1 MVARTLK
8 RALYLIVATAG
19 VGFAMAA
26 LLLLTRTVQ
35 KSDDF
40 DRLQDIIVAI
50 NIAGGM
56 LLLAMLIGN
65 LTRLARD
72 YRDNVPGAKLKA
84 RMVGMFVGLAVLPLL
99 VVFYF
104 STQFI
109 NRGIDSWFNIE
120 VEEGLENALELSR
133 AALELQKRRNL
144 ASTQSAAQRL
154 SLVTDAQAVFE
165 LSILR
170 REAGASE
177 MTLYG
182 SNNTVLATSSGSAT
196 AGLPK
201 PLNEEVVLQMQQGR
215 PFVSLESLADGGV
228 EIRTAVVFRHRVGR
242 SREARVVQGYYPVT
256 DRLAEMVGSVE
267 RSFQEYQQLVFFRED
282 LKDLL
287 TVTLAFVL
295 LLSLLAAIYG
305 AFVLSRRLVAPIQ
318 DLVAGTRAVAM
329 GDFDTRLPAPSRD
342 EIGFLISSFN
352 DMTQRLATARR
363 EASLNQALVEA
374 ERTNLEVILARL
386 STGVVALEADLTIR
400 NANQAAGAI
409 LGVDLVHRSGEKL
422 VDVARENALLEQ
434 FVDVAR
440 VHLDA
445 GETEWREQIVLR
457 GEVGRRVL
465 TCACTTLPG
474 DENHA
479 AGYVVVFDDITAL
492 LQAQRDAAWGEVAR
506 RLAHEIKNPLTP
518 IQLSAERMRHKY
530 LHSMPE
536 EEAQV
541 LDRATHTIVQQV
553 EAMKEMVNAFS
564 DYARAPD
571 IEIARFDLDKLVHE
585 VVDLY
590 RAQESAVKI
599 VLTSDPTLP
608 PLEADMGRVR
618 QMLHNLIRNAV
629 EALEHTDDARI
640 DVHVSA
646 AEIDSVPMVQ
656 IRVEDNGPG
665 FQAGSVNQV
674 FDPYVTTKPK
684 GTGLGLAIVK
694 KLVEE
699 HVGTI
704 QAANRAVGGA
714 MISIR
719 LPVDEAARE
728 MMITLAPGRADR
740 RREQAWPTRT
750 YSSSTTKPISEI

>member
-8 RALYLIVATAG
+8 RVFYFVIAAAG
-19 VGFAMAA
+19 VGFAVAA
-26 LLLLTRTVQ
+26 LFLLTQTVQ

-50 NIAGGM
+50 NIVGGL
-56 LLLAMLIGN
+56 LLLALLIGN
-65 LTRLARD
+65 LARLARD
-72 YRDNVPGAKLKA
+72 YRENVPGAKLKA

-109 NRGIDSWFNIE
+109 NSGIDSWFNIE
-120 VEEGLENALELSR
+120 VEEGLDNALELSR

-144 ASTQSAAQRL
+144 ESTQAAAQRL
-154 SLVTDAQAVFE
+154 SVVADSRVVME
-165 LSILR
+165 LGMLR

-182 SNNTVLATSSGSAT
+182 PNNTVLATSSGSAT
-196 AGLPK
+196 ATLPK
-201 PLNEEVVLQMQQGR
+201 PLSEEVVLQMQQGR
-215 PFVSLESLADGGV
+215 PFVSLESLSEGGV
-228 EIRTAVVFRHRVGR
+228 EVRTAVVFAHRVGR
-242 SREARVVQGYYPVT
+242 SREARVIQGHYPVT

-305 AFVLSRRLVAPIQ
+305 AFLLSRRLVAPIQ

-352 DMTQRLATARR
+352 DMTQRLAAARR
-363 EASLNQALVEA
+363 EASLSQALVEA

-409 LGVDLVHRSGEKL
+409 LGVGLDRRRGEKL
-422 VDVARENALLEQ
+422 VDIASENALLEQ

-474 DENHA
+474 DETHS

-530 LHSMPE
+530 LHTLTDD
-536 EEAQV
+536 EAQV

-571 IEIARFDLDKLVHE
+571 IEITRFDLDKLVHE

-590 RAQESAVKI
+590 RAQESTVKI
-599 VLTSDPTLP
+599 VLASDPTLP
-608 PLEADMGRVR
+608 MIEADMGRVR
-618 QMLHNLIRNAV
+618 QMLHNLIRNAI
-629 EALEHTDDARI
+629 EALENTGDARI

-646 AEIDSVPMVQ
+646 AEIDGVDMVQ
-656 IRVEDNGPG
+656 IKVEDNGPG
-665 FQAGSVNQV
+665 FQVGTVDQV

-699 HVGTI
+699 HLGMI
-704 QAANRAVGGA
+704 RAANRSDGGA
-714 MISIR
+714 MISVR
-719 LPVDEAARE
+719 LPIDEAARE
-728 MMITLAPGRADR
+728 QMIARAPGRAER
-740 RREQAWPTRT
+740 RREQA
-750 YSSSTTKPISEI
+750 

>member
-8 RALYLIVATAG
+8 RALYFLVATSG
-19 VGFAMAA
+19 VGLALAA
-26 LLLLTRTVQ
+26 LFLLTQTVQ

-40 DRLQDIIVAI
+40 DRLQGVILAI
-50 NIAGGM
+50 NIAGGI
-56 LLLAMLIGN
+56 LLIALLIGN
-65 LTRLARD
+65 LARLLRD
-72 YRDNVPGAKLKA
+72 YRHNVPGTKLKA

-104 STQFI
+104 SMQFI
-109 NRGIDSWFNIE
+109 NRGIDSWFSVQ
-120 VEEGLENALELSR
+120 VEEGLDNALTLSR
-133 AALELQKRRNL
+133 AALETQKRQNL
-144 ASTQSAAQRL
+144 FATQQVAKRL
-154 SLVTDAQAVFE
+154 SRANDRQIIFE
-165 LSILR
+165 LSMLR

-182 SNNTVLATSSGSAT
+182 ENNTVLATSTDSST
-196 AGLPK
+196 ASLPK
-201 PLNEEVVLQMQQGR
+201 PLSEEVVLQMQQDR
-215 PFVSLESLADGGV
+215 PFVSLESYGGGRV
-228 EIRTAVVFRHRVGR
+228 EVRTAVVFKHQGNR
-242 SREARVVQGYYPVT
+242 SQQVRVVQAHYPVT
-256 DRLAEMVGSVE
+256 ERLGRMINSVE
-267 RSFQEYQQLVFFRED
+267 KSYQEYQQLVFFRED

-287 TVTLAFVL
+287 SLTLAFVL

-329 GDFDTRLPAPSRD
+329 GDFDTRLPTPTRD
-342 EIGFLISSFN
+342 EIGFLVSSFN

-363 EASLNQALVEA
+363 EASVSQALVEA

-386 STGVVALEADLTIR
+386 STGVLALETDLTIR
-400 NANQAAGAI
+400 TANQASSSI
-409 LGVDLVHRSGEKL
+409 LGVDLERRAGESLAKI
-422 VDVARENALLEQ
+422 AEENPLLEQ

-474 DENHA
+474 DENHV
-479 AGYVVVFDDITAL
+479 AGYVIVFDDITAL
-492 LQAQRDAAWGEVAR
+492 LQAQRDSAWGEVAR

-518 IQLSAERMRHKY
+518 IQLSAERMRRKY
-530 LHSMPE
+530 LHTMSDE
-536 EEAQV
+536 DAQV

-571 IEIARFDLDKLVHE
+571 MDFALFDIGKLAHE

-590 RAQESAVKI
+590 RAQESGVEI
-599 VLTSDPTLP
+599 VLTTDPTM
-608 PLEADMGRVR
+608 PLIAADMGRVR

-629 EALEHTDDARI
+629 EALEGTSDGRI
-640 DVHVSA
+640 DVHISA
-646 AEIDSVPMVQ
+646 AEINEVEIIQ
-656 IRVEDNGPG
+656 IKVEDNGPG
-665 FQAGSVNQV
+665 FSTGSVNQV

-699 HVGTI
+699 HVGSI
-704 QAANRAVGGA
+704 RASNRKDGGA

-719 LPVDEAARE
+719 LPVNDAARE
-728 MMITLAPGRADR
+728 MIIAKAPGRADK
-740 RREQAWPTRT
+740 RRENA
-750 YSSSTTKPISEI
+750 

>member
-1 MVARTLK
+1 MVVRTIK
-8 RALYLIVATAG
+8 RALYFLVATAG
-19 VGFAMAA
+19 VGSALAA
-26 LLLLTRTVQ
+26 LFLLTQTVQ

-40 DRLQDIIVAI
+40 DRLQDVILAI
-50 NIAGGM
+50 NIAGGI
-56 LLLAMLIGN
+56 LLIALLVGN
-65 LTRLARD
+65 LARLLRD
-72 YRDNVPGAKLKA
+72 YRQNVPGAKLKA

-104 STQFI
+104 SMQFI
-109 NRGIDSWFNIE
+109 NRGIDSWFNVQ
-120 VEEGLENALELSR
+120 VEEGLDNALTLSR
-133 AALELQKRRNL
+133 AALEMQKRQNL
-144 ASTQSAAQRL
+144 YATQQVARHL
-154 SLVTDAQAVFE
+154 SQANDRQIIFE
-165 LSILR
+165 LSMLR

-182 SNNTVLATSSGSAT
+182 ENNTVLATSTDSST
-196 AGLPK
+196 ASLPK
-201 PLNEEVVLQMQQGR
+201 PLSEEVVLQMQQDR
-215 PFVSLESLADGGV
+215 PFVSLESYGSGRV
-228 EIRTAVVFRHRVGR
+228 EVRTAVVFKHQSSR
-242 SREARVVQGYYPVT
+242 SQRPRVVQAHYPVT
-256 DRLAEMVGSVE
+256 QRLGRMINSVE
-267 RSFQEYQQLVFFRED
+267 KSYQEYQQLIFFRED

-287 TVTLAFVL
+287 SLTLAFVL

-329 GDFDTRLPAPSRD
+329 GDFDTRLPTPTRD

-363 EASLNQALVEA
+363 EASLSQALVEA

-386 STGVVALEADLTIR
+386 STGVLALETDLTIR
-400 NANQAAGAI
+400 TANQASSSI
-409 LGVDLVHRSGEKL
+409 LGVDLERRAGESLAKI
-422 VDVARENALLEQ
+422 AEENPLLEQ
-434 FVDVAR
+434 FVDVAC

-474 DENHA
+474 DESHA
-479 AGYVVVFDDITAL
+479 AGYVIVFDDITAL

-518 IQLSAERMRHKY
+518 IQLSAERMRRKY
-530 LHSMPE
+530 LHTMPD

-571 IEIARFDLDKLVHE
+571 MDFALFDIDKLAHE

-590 RAQESAVKI
+590 RAQESDVEI
-599 VLTSDPTLP
+599 VLTTDPTM
-608 PLEADMGRVR
+608 PLIEADMGRVR

-629 EALEHTDDARI
+629 EALEGTSDGRI
-640 DVHVSA
+640 DVHISA
-646 AEIDSVPMVQ
+646 AEIDEVEIIQ
-656 IRVEDNGPG
+656 IKVEDNGPG
-665 FQAGSVNQV
+665 FSKGSVNQI

-699 HVGTI
+699 HLGSI
-704 QAANRAVGGA
+704 RARNRNDGGA

-719 LPVDEAARE
+719 LPVNDAARA
-728 MMITLAPGRADR
+728 MIIAKAPGRADK
-740 RREQAWPTRT
+740 RRENA
-750 YSSSTTKPISEI
+750 